1 MVSDVGICRIYKVI
15 LTACGVTPTG
25 INTYNM
31 KQSYFKITLKQ
42 VNNVTVYMVRSDKV
56 SEFFNNKI
64 DYLSGD
70 CSITVKGRYQTHKD
84 SRKWFV
90 ISPTEK
96 KYEKD

>member
-15 LTACGVTPTG
+15 LTACWVTLAG
-25 INTYNM
+25 INAYNM
-31 KQSYFKITLKQ
+31 GHSYFKITLKQ
-42 VNNVTVYMVRSDKV
+42 VNNVTVYMVRSDKI

-64 DYLSGD
+64 DYLSGH
-70 CSITVKGRYQTHKD
+70 CSITVKGRYPTHKD